1 MQITK
6 TPEQL
11 AARRARVKEM
21 IASGAVM
28 TDAKR
33 KAQKE
38 AAKYQQQLEDKADM
52 ILAGL
57 RPSQVKEVKKVATPT
72 PLNEENVRVLSN
84 NQKFDTLA
92 SRANQVLA
100 DLMNG

>member
-21 IASGAVM
+21 IASGNVM

-33 KAQKE
+33 KSQKE
-38 AAKYQQQLEDKADM
+38 AAKRQQKLEDQADM

-57 RPSQVKEVKKVATPT
+57 RPSQVKEIKKVTAPT
-72 PLNEENVRVLSN
+72 PLNEENVRTLDN
-84 NQKFDTLA
+84 NQKFDVLA

-100 DLMNG
+100 DLLNG